1 MLDHRPG
8 KWRGLGRGGCTA
20 GGTRTLSQFLVM
32 NQCGGV
38 MNQCGR
44 PASLSAVCL
53 IPVGLQGHR
62 LGVCWHVEAASVGV
76 EPGRRQVKRV
86 ATEVEGADGKRGI
99 KALAFTL

>member
-1 MLDHRPG
+1 MGRCWEVLDHRPG

-32 NQCGGV
+32 NQR
-38 MNQCGR
+38 GR

>member
-8 KWRGLGRGGCTA
+8 KRRGLGRGGCTA

-32 NQCGGV
+32 NQCG
-38 MNQCGR
+38 R

-53 IPVGLQGHR
+53 IPVGPQGHR
-62 LGVCWHVEAASVGV
+62 LGVCWHVETASVGV
-76 EPGRRQVKRV
+76 EPGGCQVKRV